1 MRSHMDLEDFLAITY
16 TPIKAVEI
24 LTNIIYEKSNNDWG
38 LYSCG
43 NNHPIDHSS
52 NPSQEISTDE
62 NDKKDGGRVEGCLAQ
77 FAA

>member
-43 NNHPIDHSS
+43 NRREEMEELLAINFAIKLCARYLLKIRH
-52 NPSQEISTDE
+52 E
-62 NDKKDGGRVEGCLAQ
+62 NLLELNK
-77 FAA
+77 